1 MTTAGEYA
9 LATEARPAVPEKA
22 RTWSIAP
29 FFNELDVLEVRVRE
43 QMRWVDVFV
52 FAESTVTY
60 AGTPK
65 PLLLSEALKPGGA
78 LEQLEQDARAAGAE
92 IRVVTVEDDAPLDSP
107 FQPFGDPRRW
117 QRENHQR
124 ASLIRGMEDLEPND
138 VVCLSDLD
146 EIVRGS
152 LIRGYEE
159 QGWDFIVLPPLTMHV
174 ASLSHRWWT
183 PIHVI
188 ARMFRGSAMLPCSQD
203 GTYWTGHC
211 GMNPEEIR
219 RLPGMRIEV
228 PPGQDIAYY
237 GWHLS
242 YMGGSAAIDY
252 KLREAAHPEMDA
264 PGLRDAEHLAS
275 VAAGAS
281 DLFLRDNRP
290 TILCPPWALPEVI
303 QKDLAGWTRR
313 LEGDVRGV
321 LDPV

>member
-1 MTTAGEYA
+1 VTTTAGDYA
-9 LATEARPAVPEKA
+9 DATEARPTPARG
-22 RTWSIAP
+22 RTWSASP
-29 FFNELDVLEVRVRE
+29 FFNELDVLEVKVRE

-60 AGTPK
+60 GGTPK
-65 PLLLSEALKPGGA
+65 PLLLQEALAPGGSLVDLA
-78 LEQLEQDARAAGAE
+78 HDVSAAGSQ
-92 IRVVTVEDDAPLDSP
+92 IRVVTVEDDAPHAAP

-124 ASLIRGMEDLEPND
+124 ASLIRGMSDLEPND
-138 VVCLSDLD
+138 VVCVSDLD

-159 QGWDFIVLPPLTMHV
+159 QGWDFITVPPLVMHV
-174 ASLSHRWWT
+174 ASLTHRWWA

-188 ARMFRGSAMLPCSQD
+188 ARMCRGSALLPCGD
-203 GTYWTGHC
+203 PTYWTGHC
-211 GMNPEEIR
+211 GMTPEELR
-219 RLPGMRIEV
+219 RMPGMRIEV

-242 YMGGSAAIDY
+242 YMGGTAAIDY

-264 PGLRDAEHLAS
+264 PSLRDEAHLAQ
-275 VAAGAS
+275 VAAGEV
-281 DLFLRDNRP
+281 DLFRRDGRP
-290 TILCPPWALPEVI
+290 TVDAPPWTLPDVI
-303 QKDLAGWTRR
+303 QRDLAGWTKR

-321 LDPV
+321 YDPV